1 MITIKI
7 NGITY
12 KSLSKAGKAHN
23 IAVPSIRWAIKHGN
37 PTVKG
42 LPFEVVKQPSLP
54 LPLNSIPKTNK
65 AEVEALDNQIAELK
79 SRYEQAKIF
88 GTEADWKEQLKEY
101 RKVLV
106 KKAAMQNPNHNS
118 ALPKP
123 VAKPKKRST
132 IKGCPVYCETLNK
145 TFKSI
150 TAAAKFAKADNW
162 TMSIKMDVAGQFVDK
177 EGNVYKRLKPMDT
190 KNVYRNTGDAVQ
202 KIFKT
207 KKSFS
212 KQLNMIPVVNEVK
225 VEKKVEVPNS
235 ITMIKEVL
243 KENAMTFLSLDQYSQ
258 AKKNLDALASL
269 ENK

>member
-12 KSLSKAGKAHN
+12 NSLTKAGKAHN

-37 PTVKG
+37 STVKG
-42 LPFEVVKQPSLP
+42 LPFEVVKQPTLP
-54 LPLNSIPKTNK
+54 FDK
-65 AEVEALDNQIAELK
+65 AETKDLDNQIAELK

-88 GTEADWKEQLKEY
+88 GTEADWKEQLREY

-106 KKAAMQNPNHNS
+106 KRAAMQNPNHNP
-118 ALPKP
+118 ALPKV
-123 VAKPKKRST
+123 VAKPKKQT
-132 IKGCPVYCETLNK
+132 KGCPVYCETLNK

-150 TAAAKFAKADNW
+150 KEAAQFAKADNW

-190 KNVYRNTGDAVQ
+190 KNTYRNTGAALQ
-202 KIFKT
+202 KIFKN
-207 KKSFS
+207 KKSHS
-212 KQLNMIPVVNEVK
+212 KQLNLIPTVNEVK

-235 ITMIKEVL
+235 MTLIKEVL